1 MNTINENFWSS
12 PPWGTG
18 EKKYRMGLKPIAI
31 DSWLNRAPGKKL
43 INHKKNLFSKSYEK
57 VVATTADSKDA
68 QKHLGEIFGIKK
80 TSYPDLIADLSLCI
94 QDDLCLLESSGDQR
108 LLAASICSPSYWG
121 CKNQDRKTIKDNS

>member
-1 MNTINENFWSS
+1 MNTINEDFWSS

-94 QDDLCLLESSGDQR
+94 QDDLC
-108 LLAASICSPSYWG
+108 
-121 CKNQDRKTIKDNS
+121 